1 MPFALSPLL
10 LGYSHHRSKTCV
22 KRVVIPEL
30 LDTDNGTEAQVRD
43 ALNDLRRINR
53 WFGGVA
59 TSTALI
65 RKISRRSNAIS
76 LDVLDVATGSGDI
89 PAAVTATLGREGI
102 DLRYTLVDRAITHLQ
117 GNRRAVVG
125 DALALPFRDASF
137 DIVSC
142 ALFVHHLEPEQ
153 VTQFVRE
160 GLRVAR
166 HAVVINDLVRS
177 ALHKALI
184 YVGQPLFRSHIT
196 RHDSVASVK
205 RSYTPRE
212 MTDMARSAGAKNI
225 EISRHYLYRMG
236 VIAWR

>member
-1 MPFALSPLL
+1 M
-10 LGYSHHRSKTCV
+10 

-30 LDTDNGTEAQVRD
+30 LDTDNGTEAEVRD

-59 TSTALI
+59 TTTALI
-65 RKISRRSNAIS
+65 RKIARRSNAET
-76 LDVLDVATGSGDI
+76 LDILDVATGSGDI
-89 PAAVTATLGREGI
+89 PAAVTEKLSRQGI
-102 DLRYTLVDRAITHLQ
+102 NVHYTIVDRAITHLQ
-117 GNRRAVVG
+117 GSRRAIAG
-125 DALALPFRDASF
+125 DALALPFRDGSF
-137 DIVSC
+137 DVVSC
-142 ALFVHHLEPEQ
+142 ALFIHHLEPEQ
-153 VTQFVRE
+153 AIQFARE

-184 YVGQPLFRSHIT
+184 YAGLPLFRSRIT

>member
-1 MPFALSPLL
+1 L
-10 LGYSHHRSKTCV
+10 LGYSNHWSKTCV

-30 LDTDNGTEAQVRD
+30 LDTDNGTQAEVRH

-65 RKISRRSNAIS
+65 RKVARRSNAKT

-89 PAAVTATLGREGI
+89 PAAVTSKLVTQGI
-102 DLRYTLVDRAITHLQ
+102 RVHYTIVDRAITHLQ
-117 GNRRAVVG
+117 GNQRAVAG
-125 DALALPFRDASF
+125 DALALPFHDASF
-137 DIVSC
+137 DAVSC

-153 VTQFVRE
+153 AIEFVRE

-166 HAVVINDLVRS
+166 HAVVINDLVRA

-184 YVGQPLFRSHIT
+184 YAGQPLFRSRIT
-196 RHDSVASVK
+196 RHDSLASVK
-205 RSYTPRE
+205 RSYTVAE
-212 MTDMARSAGAKNI
+212 MRDFVHRAGARQI

>member
-1 MPFALSPLL
+1 
-10 LGYSHHRSKTCV
+10 V

-30 LDTDNGTEAQVRD
+30 LDTDNGTEAEVRD

-59 TSTALI
+59 TSNALI
-65 RKISRRSNAIS
+65 RKVARRCDVNA
-76 LDVLDVATGSGDI
+76 LQVLDVATGSGDI
-89 PAAVTATLGREGI
+89 PTAVAAKLGHEGI
-102 DLRYTLVDRAITHLQ
+102 NVHYTIVDRALTHLK

-125 DALALPFRDASF
+125 DALALPFHDASF
-137 DIVSC
+137 DVVSC

-153 VTQFVRE
+153 ATQFVRE

-166 HAVVINDLVRS
+166 RAVVINDLVRT

-184 YVGQPLFRSHIT
+184 YAGQPLFRSHIT

-212 MTDMARSAGAKNI
+212 MTDMARRAGAMNI
-225 EISRHYLYRMG
+225 EISQHYLYRMG
-236 VIAWR
+236 VIVWR